1 MVALVM
7 EHGTKQW
14 GLIGSKLKDRTGKQ
28 CRERCARVTFALFWG
43 RGVQACVKVTD
54 SLTHSRILLS
64 KKNLCRSVGG
74 GRSYLVQ
81 CAPLPASDPPEHGR
95 QHLALLGRQVF
106 ALRRGSL
113 PLPLFPHRQCVI
125 FHPLSAIRR
134 NSIFFFFL
142 AGKNPFV
149 GVFPQHSN
157 CFVLKRLVRATRPPH
172 IRRQP
177 GVRASNRG

>member
-125 FHPLSAIRR
+125 FHPLSAIVTD
-134 NSIFFFFL
+134 SPKQHFFFFFSWEKSVCGCL
-142 AGKNPFV
+142 SPALELFRPKAAGEGHP
-149 GVFPQHSN
+149 
-157 CFVLKRLVRATRPPH
+157 ATSH
-172 IRRQP
+172 T
-177 GVRASNRG
+177 